1 SAPGVG
7 ELRFERMAGRTVLT
21 RVFATSPLKVL
32 NPNTAGRA
40 AWACLATYGG
50 GLVSGDALQIGLE
63 TGPGAAALV
72 TTQAST
78 KVYRSEA
85 GASQRLHA
93 RAAAE
98 SLLVLLPDP
107 VTCF

>member
-1 SAPGVG
+1 MVTPQGAVTGEDRVCRASRGSAIAPGVG

-63 TGPGAAALV
+63 TGE
-72 TTQAST
+72 QKQQHHST
-78 KVYRSEA
+78 RW
-85 GASQRLHA
+85 
-93 RAAAE
+93 
-98 SLLVLLPDP
+98 D
-107 VTCF
+107 